1 MKELF
6 ERFLMYF
13 CFAGI
18 GTIAVVAF
26 VRVTLP
32 AAATKA
38 RGVARKAKKAGPAVI
53 IPILCVA
60 GLIVYGSTKNN
71 SPTNDPPARIRMVV
85 RSSSNALVRVEK
97 WWRRGAYDDGQ
108 ILTFDEDWCFPYGT
122 NHLTSV
128 EVWASGTA
136 YPSEKNPTP
145 IAGLVTKL
153 SLAPHD
159 TEVFMGRT
167 TNNTYRIEW
176 HNGHPNRDLNQT
188 ADASIELFRN
198 GNAIVTE
205 NGAETEIPY
214 VVPFEHVGFG
224 QNDDWVRANFDNA
237 EEILSVGYT
246 NWVVQTVGLNK
257 ANGLFYL
264 TATFDEDPP
273 EPCHLS
279 VGGLSVAV
287 NEGGTYYFLLPVFE
301 EHELH
306 CWPYPEL
313 VRYEIDDGY
322 TGKGTSYRLS
332 CSPGYSSRMMAR
344 SRTRTS
350 SGSDDLRDG
359 NFFVDPLVVTDPPR
373 IPVRVAENA
382 TVSSFW
388 NVSAVSSLIWTDQ
401 QGEVEF
407 ADATAP
413 STTISHVLQPTTLTV
428 AMNDGTHE
436 ATGYVAIHGDGDSE
450 GEPTEPDNRAD
461 ASADIAN
468 VTTVLPS
475 DETVDDMPVRWF
487 ALSGNLDA
495 GKDLMATNA
504 VVIPPGRTC
513 YIGAFAGSQEYPD
526 WTGRNSQYNDAI
538 YWSVKTNNVNRSV
551 FFLRKYVNEL
561 QQDFVDADD
570 TDQSANGLGNAVHVG
585 GVFLSSGDT
594 NLTVTLISVVRNV
607 GDGKRESTALFGV
620 FPVTVKQSN
629 YPRTTGRNLTT
640 DGGGAGTNALIK
652 AGGVAYI
659 TGEPAMASLT
669 AKIRG
674 LPDWIET
681 AWSGDLITE
690 RTRRGVR
697 DNRVLIVTNII
708 GSAAFNINAALTN
721 ETVGGKCVLRSRV
734 DDKVTGSHEF
744 FIRGKNPLDTTV
756 RAYIT
761 ANVDEEF
768 RSYAWKLAKHE
779 TIVGLGL
786 PVNGV
791 ITNAMC
797 YNQFNPTGQY
807 KELPNFG
814 APDGWGIGQID
825 RSGNEISAMNYTI
838 TKEVYDWHSNVDSMN
853 KVLRDKRARYLEII
867 RLFRNKYQNDH
878 STNWVEPNVAT
889 NLNGTVLTAREWSI
903 ITLYNGAR
911 GCDDLSDVA
920 RPNESSPIHFDPTSS
935 TWRLSTNVNNYAPS
949 VISEAGVEESD

>member
-306 CWPYPEL
+306 CRPYPEL

-359 NFFVDPLVVTDPPR
+359 NFASW
-373 IPVRVAENA
+373 AE
-382 TVSSFW
+382 SEKK
-388 NVSAVSSLIWTDQ
+388 SA
-401 QGEVEF
+401 
-407 ADATAP
+407 
-413 STTISHVLQPTTLTV
+413 
-428 AMNDGTHE
+428 
-436 ATGYVAIHGDGDSE
+436 
-450 GEPTEPDNRAD
+450 
-461 ASADIAN
+461 
-468 VTTVLPS
+468 
-475 DETVDDMPVRWF
+475 
-487 ALSGNLDA
+487 
-495 GKDLMATNA
+495 
-504 VVIPPGRTC
+504 
-513 YIGAFAGSQEYPD
+513 
-526 WTGRNSQYNDAI
+526 
-538 YWSVKTNNVNRSV
+538 
-551 FFLRKYVNEL
+551 
-561 QQDFVDADD
+561 
-570 TDQSANGLGNAVHVG
+570 
-585 GVFLSSGDT
+585 
-594 NLTVTLISVVRNV
+594 
-607 GDGKRESTALFGV
+607 
-620 FPVTVKQSN
+620 
-629 YPRTTGRNLTT
+629 
-640 DGGGAGTNALIK
+640 
-652 AGGVAYI
+652 
-659 TGEPAMASLT
+659 
-669 AKIRG
+669 
-674 LPDWIET
+674 
-681 AWSGDLITE
+681 
-690 RTRRGVR
+690 
-697 DNRVLIVTNII
+697 
-708 GSAAFNINAALTN
+708 
-721 ETVGGKCVLRSRV
+721 
-734 DDKVTGSHEF
+734 
-744 FIRGKNPLDTTV
+744 
-756 RAYIT
+756 
-761 ANVDEEF
+761 
-768 RSYAWKLAKHE
+768 
-779 TIVGLGL
+779 
-786 PVNGV
+786 
-791 ITNAMC
+791 
-797 YNQFNPTGQY
+797 
-807 KELPNFG
+807 
-814 APDGWGIGQID
+814 
-825 RSGNEISAMNYTI
+825 
-838 TKEVYDWHSNVDSMN
+838 
-853 KVLRDKRARYLEII
+853 
-867 RLFRNKYQNDH
+867 
-878 STNWVEPNVAT
+878 
-889 NLNGTVLTAREWSI
+889 
-903 ITLYNGAR
+903 
-911 GCDDLSDVA
+911 
-920 RPNESSPIHFDPTSS
+920 
-935 TWRLSTNVNNYAPS
+935 
-949 VISEAGVEESD
+949 